1 MFPGSFVG
9 IRVPDSATGQVGY
22 PYTFYERRIEL
33 GSEPLGDTGFGPHVI
48 RTGRTHVVN
57 ERMKEAIEAFG
68 SKLLGPVAELPRSQL
83 MVPLR
88 VGSEVRGLIQLSNV
102 FREHAYGEGEVRL
115 LETLAASMS
124 AALENAR
131 LFDETQRLLKETEA
145 RNAELAA
152 VSYTHL
158 DVYKRQARP
167 SRAARRAEAG
177 KPRCRPSSSSPWV
190 AHWRAESIQTQPAPI
205 AENAPWRS
213 SGPARPRRRPA

>member
-1 MFPGSFVG
+1 
-9 IRVPDSATGQVGY
+9 
-22 PYTFYERRIEL
+22 
-33 GSEPLGDTGFGPHVI
+33 
-48 RTGRTHVVN
+48 
-57 ERMKEAIEAFG
+57 MKEAIEAFG

-145 RNAELAA
+145 RNAELA
-152 VSYTHL
+152 VIN
-158 DVYKRQARP
+158 
-167 SRAARRAEAG
+167 
-177 KPRCRPSSSSPWV
+177 
-190 AHWRAESIQTQPAPI
+190 SIQQGVTASLEFDAIVDLVGDRLVQLLPGTDLAI
-205 AENAPWRS
+205 WWHDRERNEFFNLYSYYACLLYTSRCV
-213 SGPARPRRRPA
+213 